1 MKIRLILGLTL
12 LTMTFSISGISCS
25 FVKPVLTKNTTSA
38 PVNSDNNQIGE
49 DKRAETQNPKYAQMS
64 EEEKYRF
71 VASKANEFL
80 NLFPEKNKVNGD
92 GVKPYIDGD
101 GLAAVKEQVDYYF
114 KRISIKSVKSSGCK
128 MSGNL
133 VDVLQRGK
141 AVAPDLSSTFVNN
154 GLPAELG
161 IYIPMIES
169 EFCPCLQA
177 PTGGLGMFQLTT
189 MVGADYGLKTI
200 KGVTPKKPDDRCDY
214 KLSAE
219 AVAKYFKKLLAVD
232 FENNSIGVLFAIS
245 SYNSGP
251 GGIKLN
257 IKNNNERNSED
268 FNYWN
273 LRKSI
278 LDDPNKGTKQFTEE
292 NHKYVPKFLA
302 AWIVGENPKVFGI
315 EMEPLSKK

>member
-12 LTMTFSISGISCS
+12 LTMTFSISGISCA
-25 FVKPVLTKNTTSA
+25 FVKPVLTKNSTSESA
-38 PVNSDNNQIGE
+38 NSKEIQKSKDESPQPQNQ
-49 DKRAETQNPKYAQMS
+49 KYAQMS
-64 EEEKYRF
+64 EEEKYRL
-71 VASKANEFL
+71 VARKSNEFL
-80 NLFPEKNKVNGD
+80 DLFPAKNKVNGD
-92 GVKPYIDGD
+92 EVKPYIDGD
-101 GLAAVKEQVDYYF
+101 GLAAVKEQVDFYF
-114 KRISIKSVKSSGCK
+114 KRISIKSVNSSGCK

-200 KGVTPKKPDDRCDY
+200 KGATPKKPDDRCNY

-219 AVAKYFKKLLAVD
+219 AVAKYFKKLLAID

-245 SYNSGP
+245 SYNAGP

-257 IKNNNERNSED
+257 IKNNNESNSED

-278 LDDPNKGTKQFTEE
+278 LDDPSKGTKQFTEE
-292 NHKYVPKFLA
+292 NYKYFPKFLA